1 MSVCISVSI
10 SLSSPMQYVTKW
22 KKERAN
28 EIWCENVRTKDKKKL
43 WRRKDVSEPFPYP
56 WKEIKFS
63 S

>member
-1 MSVCISVSI
+1 
-10 SLSSPMQYVTKW
+10 MQYVTKW

-43 WRRKDVSEPFPYP
+43 WRRKDISEPFPYP
-56 WKEIKFS
+56 WKEMKFS